1 MRSVAR
7 LAPLAIL
14 LAVTLPGAAAQATG
28 LRMVGRFAQP
38 VYVTA
43 PAGQGARA
51 FVVERGGRIIVVR
64 RGHKLAR
71 PFLDIRGLVQFYDSR
86 HIEAD
91 QGGLLSMAFPPGY
104 RRSGRFYVVYTRLN
118 EIRVEEFRRS
128 PSSPD
133 RALRSS
139 RRPLLA
145 VPRRTRNDIGGQL
158 QFGPDGLLYAG
169 FGYGRDAA
177 SAQDLSQLTGK
188 LLRIDPRPQA
198 GRPYGI
204 PVDNPYALVAGARPE
219 VYASGLR
226 VPWRFSF
233 DRRTGD
239 LVIGDVGEHRF
250 EELDFVRRSQLVGAN
265 FGWPLFEGRRRIR
278 PGGPEG
284 LVSPVLARR
293 HPRAGCA
300 AIIGGYVV
308 RDRSLRGLRGRYLYG
323 DLCRLRLRS
332 VRLAMPRASADRA
345 EHLTVPFPLVSFG
358 EDGRGRLYAVS
369 LGGAVLRLVP

>member
-14 LAVTLPGAAAQATG
+14 LAAALPADAARATG
-28 LRMVGRFAQP
+28 LQRLGRFAQP

-43 PAGQGARA
+43 PVGQGARV
-51 FVVERGGRIIVVR
+51 FVVERGGRIRVVR
-64 RGHKLAR
+64 RGRKLAR
-71 PFLDIRGLVQFYDSR
+71 PFLDIRGLVQFFDSR

-91 QGGLLSMAFPPGY
+91 QGGLLSMAFPPDYG
-104 RRSGRFYVVYTRLN
+104 RSGRFYVVYTRLH

-145 VPRRTRNDIGGQL
+145 LPRLTRNDIGGQL

-188 LLRIDPRPQA
+188 LLRIDPQPDV
-198 GRPYGI
+198 GRPYRI
-204 PVDNPYALVAGARPE
+204 PVDNPYVLRAGTRPE
-219 VYASGLR
+219 IYASGLR

-239 LVIGDVGEHRF
+239 LAIGDVGEHLF
-250 EELDFVRRSQLVGAN
+250 EELDFVRRSRVAGAN
-265 FGWPLFEGRRRIR
+265 FGWPLFEGRRRMR
-278 PGGPEG
+278 PDSPAG
-284 LVSPVLARR
+284 LVRPVLARR
-293 HPRAGCA
+293 HPREGCA

-308 RDRSLRGLRGRYLYG
+308 RDPSLRGLRGRYLYG
-323 DLCRLRLRS
+323 DLCRQRLRS
-332 VRLAMPRASADRA
+332 VKLATPRASGDRA
-345 EHLTVPFPLVSFG
+345 ERLTVPFPLVSFG
-358 EDGRGRLYAVS
+358 EDGRGRLYAIS
-369 LGGAVLRLVP
+369 LEGSVLRLVR